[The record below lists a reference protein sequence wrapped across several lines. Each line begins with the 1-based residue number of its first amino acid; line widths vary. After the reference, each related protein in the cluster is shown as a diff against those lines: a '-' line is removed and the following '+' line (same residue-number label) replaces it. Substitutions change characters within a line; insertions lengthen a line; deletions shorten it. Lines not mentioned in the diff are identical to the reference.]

1 MKVETA
7 GIHSMAAFDAQYE
20 MESVLVWNYSNQPV
34 KTSLRFLGLTGST
47 KIDRVILDARDP
59 RSDEVSRLKF
69 QNASTLTP
77 EDHQREVTLD
87 PYGIELWSFRKQ

>member
-1 MKVETA
+1 MA
-7 GIHSMAAFDAQYE
+7 LAAFDAQYE
-20 MESVLVWNYSNQPV
+20 MESVLVWNFSNQPV
-34 KTSLRFLGLTGST
+34 KTSLRFLGLNGNT
-47 KIDRVILDARDP
+47 KMDRIILDARDP

-77 EDHQREVTLD
+77 EDHQREVSLD